1 MEEKEELRQAVF
13 INGNR
18 TCYHPSQCE
27 DYTCT
32 VGDLRDFLERFD
44 DDAKV
49 FLRNDNGYSYGQ
61 LDCYDDVYVG
71 EYDDEEVYI
80 DEE

>member
-1 MEEKEELRQAVF
+1 MDDERRTAVF

-18 TCYHPSQCE
+18 TDYHPVACE

-32 VGDLRDFLERFD
+32 VRGLREFLERFD

-49 FLRNDNGYSYGQ
+49 FIRNDNGYTYGIV
-61 LDCYDDVYVG
+61 DCYDDVYAG
-71 EYDDEEVYI
+71 EYDDHEVFVD
-80 DEE
+80 DE

>member
-1 MEEKEELRQAVF
+1 MSDNDDKRSAVF

-32 VGDLRDFLERFD
+32 VGALKDFLDDFD
-44 DDAKV
+44 DDVKV
-49 FLRNDNGYSYGQ
+49 FLRNDNGYTYGQ
-61 LDCYDDVYVG
+61 IDCYDDIYEG
-71 EYDDEEVYI
+71 SYDDDDVFL